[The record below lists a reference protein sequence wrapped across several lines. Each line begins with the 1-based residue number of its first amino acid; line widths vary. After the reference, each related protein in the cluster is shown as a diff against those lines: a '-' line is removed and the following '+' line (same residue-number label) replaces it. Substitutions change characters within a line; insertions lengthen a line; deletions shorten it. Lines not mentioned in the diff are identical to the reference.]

1 MTITY
6 RDGVP
11 GDASA
16 LEEVFRL
23 AFIETFGHLYR
34 PEDLDFFLAR
44 MDEAAWRGELEDPSY
59 RIRLA
64 EADGVAVGF
73 AKLGPLG
80 LPVEPEGQ
88 ALELKQLY
96 LLSAWHGHGIAPVL
110 MDWTL
115 DQARRRGAEALYLSV
130 WTGNL
135 RARRFYARYG
145 FTFVAPYAFM
155 VGEQADEDEIW
166 RLDLKDEECLTDK
179 K

>member
-1 MTITY
+1 MIAY
-6 RDGVP
+6 RDAAVA
-11 GDASA
+11 DAPV
-16 LEEVFRL
+16 LEDVFRR

-34 PEDLDFFLAR
+34 AEDLDFFLAR
-44 MDEAAWRGELEDPSY
+44 MDEAAWQDELRNPSY

-64 EADGVAVGF
+64 EADGEPAGF

-80 LPVEPEGQ
+80 LPVGPEGK

-96 LLSAWHGHGIAPVL
+96 LLREWHGCGIARVL

-115 DQARRRGAEALYLSV
+115 DQARRQGAGALYLSV
-130 WTGNL
+130 WTENF
-135 RARRFYARYG
+135 RARNFYARYG

-166 RLDLKDEECLTDK
+166 MLDLKERE
-179 K
+179 

>member
-1 MTITY
+1 MIISY
-6 RDGVP
+6 RDAAP
-11 GDASA
+11 ADAPI
-16 LEEVFRL
+16 LEEVFRR

-44 MDEAAWRGELEDPSY
+44 MDEAAWRGELADPAF

-64 EADGVAVGF
+64 EVDGTAAGF

-80 LPVEPEGQ
+80 LPAEPEGK

-96 LLSAWHGHGIAPVL
+96 LLREWHGCGIAPVL
-110 MDWTL
+110 MDWTI
-115 DQARRRGAEALYLSV
+115 DQARLQGAEQLYLSV
-130 WTGNL
+130 WTQNH
-135 RARRFYARYG
+135 RARAFYARYG

-166 RLDLKDEECLTDK
+166 RLDLKERR
-179 K
+179 